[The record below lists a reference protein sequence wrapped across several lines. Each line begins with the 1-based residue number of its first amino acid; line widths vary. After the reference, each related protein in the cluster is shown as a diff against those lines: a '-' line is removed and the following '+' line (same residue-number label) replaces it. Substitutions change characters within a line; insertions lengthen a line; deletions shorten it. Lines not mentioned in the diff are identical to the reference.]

1 MLIQT
6 FRYLQGYLK
15 IRVTGYSPE
24 RFLNLC
30 KNKHID
36 IWGLESVGKA
46 YKMYIKVNGFR
57 RLRPILKK
65 TKTKVTIEER
75 FGLPFFFYRYR
86 RRTLFFGGC
95 IFCMA
100 LIYYLTF
107 FVWNIE
113 FQGNQRITDEVL
125 LEYLETK
132 NVRHGMFKKQV
143 SCSQIVKDIRKDF
156 DEIIWV
162 SVSMKGSNLY
172 IHVKENTD
180 TFDSENTLK
189 EPADIV
195 ADKSGIIVSIVTR
208 SGVPK
213 VALGSEVKVGDVLVS
228 GTVDVLNDA
237 KEVIGHRYVA
247 ADADIIIRSTHSYE
261 DSVSKEYSV
270 KKYTKKKKTLP
281 YIQIGKRFFAFTS
294 KISNQK
300 TEIRT
305 DEIQLKI
312 GKRFYLP
319 IFIGKKEIVTYKVKT
334 LEYSKEE
341 MEKLLNENLQLY
353 FEQLQERNITV
364 ESNTIQ
370 NIHQS
375 DGAKAVGT
383 LILLEEVGIPR
394 KIVDF

>member
-1 MLIQT
+1 MLVQT
-6 FRYLQGYLK
+6 FRYIRGYLK

-30 KNKHID
+30 KNKRID
-36 IWGLESVGKA
+36 IWELEAVGNA
-46 YKMYIKVNGFR
+46 YEMYIMVHSFR
-57 RLRPILKK
+57 KLRPILKK
-65 TKTKVTIEER
+65 TRTKVTIEER

-95 IFCMA
+95 ILCMA

-132 NVRHGMFKKQV
+132 NVRHGMAKKKV

-172 IHVKENTD
+172 IHIKENSD
-180 TFDSENTLK
+180 TFVDKDSIE

-195 ADKSGIIVSIVTR
+195 ADKSGIVVSIVTR

-213 VALGSEVKVGDVLVS
+213 VVVGSEVKEGEVLVS

-237 KEVIGHRYVA
+237 KEVIGHRYVT
-247 ADADIIIRSTHSYE
+247 ADADIVIRTVHSYE
-261 DSVSKEYSV
+261 DSINKEYPV
-270 KKYTKKKKTLP
+270 KTYSKKKKILP
-281 YIQIGKRFFAFTS
+281 YVQVGKHLLSFTS
-294 KISNQK
+294 KISTKKN
-300 TEIRT
+300 EIRT
-305 DEIQLKI
+305 DETQLKI
-312 GKRFYLP
+312 GKQFYLP
-319 IFIGKKEIVTYKVKT
+319 ITIGKKELLEYKIKT

-341 MEKLLNENLQLY
+341 MEKLLNENLQRFY
-353 FEQLQERNITV
+353 EQLEDRSVTV
-364 ESNTIQ
+364 ESNDIHI
-370 NIHQS
+370 IHQNYV
-375 DGAKAVGT
+375 AKAIGT
-383 LILLEEVGIPR
+383 LILLEEVGIHR